1 MKLLNYAKLMRI
13 NHWIKNA
20 LVVIPA
26 FFGMALIHPEIIFRL
41 LTGFFVFSF
50 CSSAIY
56 IINDICDIENDRL
69 HPVKCKR
76 PLASRAVSKT
86 EAYILLVVLL
96 ILTFALNTVI
106 CGFHLKALIPLI
118 YLILNLSYSLA
129 LKNKPVIDIV
139 ILVSGFFMRIFY
151 GSVITD
157 IKISGLLY
165 LTVISFSLF
174 LAYGKR
180 RNEKL
185 TCGKTSRKVLQ
196 FYNERYL
203 NSSMYMYL
211 TLFMIFYAVW
221 SLSLKDSQV
230 LIYTTPLI
238 MIMSMRYTY
247 RLEVDEH
254 GNPVDMI
261 LHDKVLIILG
271 IVYMVI
277 ISTIIYFPE
286 VCYEY
291 LRL

>member
-1 MKLLNYAKLMRI
+1 MRI
-13 NHWIKNA
+13 SHWIKNT
-20 LVVIPA
+20 LIVIPA
-26 FFGMALIHPEIIFRL
+26 FFGTALIHPEILFKL

-50 CSSAIY
+50 CSSAVY
-56 IINDICDIENDRL
+56 IVNDICDMENDRL

-76 PLASRAVSKT
+76 PLASGAVSKT
-86 EAYILLVVLL
+86 EAYILLAVLL
-96 ILTFALNTVI
+96 ILTFGLNTVI
-106 CGFHLKALIPLI
+106 CGLHLKALIPLV
-118 YLILNLSYSLA
+118 YLVLNLSYSLN
-129 LKNKPVIDIV
+129 LKNRPVIDIV

-157 IKISGLLY
+157 VKISGLLY

-180 RNEKL
+180 RNEKIS
-185 TCGKTSRKVLQ
+185 CGNTSRKVLQ

-221 SLSLKDSQV
+221 SLSLENSQV

-247 RLEVDEH
+247 RLEVDAH

-261 LHDKVLIILG
+261 LHDKILIMLG
-271 IVYMVI
+271 TVYMII
-277 ISTIIYFPE
+277 ISVIIYFPE
-286 VCYEY
+286 VYYEY

>member
-1 MKLLNYAKLMRI
+1 MKVLNYAKLMRKS
-13 NHWIKNA
+13 HWIKNI
-20 LVVIPA
+20 LIVIPA
-26 FFGMALIHPEIIFRL
+26 FFGTALIDSEILFKL
-41 LTGFFVFSF
+41 LIGFFVFSF

-76 PLASRAVSKT
+76 PLASGAVSKT
-86 EAYILLVVLL
+86 EAYILLAVLL
-96 ILTFALNTVI
+96 TLAFGLNTVI
-106 CGFHLKALIPLI
+106 CGFHSKELIPLV
-118 YLILNLSYSLA
+118 YLILNLSYSLN
-129 LKNKPVIDIV
+129 LKNRPVIDIV

-157 IKISGLLY
+157 VKISGLLY

-180 RNEKL
+180 RNEKIS
-185 TCGKTSRKVLQ
+185 CGNSSRKVLR

-221 SLSLKDSQV
+221 SLSLENSQV

-238 MIMSMRYTY
+238 MVMSMRYTY
-247 RLEVDEH
+247 RLEVDAH

-261 LHDKVLIILG
+261 LHDKVLIMLG
-271 IVYMVI
+271 TVYMII
-277 ISTIIYFPE
+277 ISVIIYFPE
-286 VCYEY
+286 VYYEY